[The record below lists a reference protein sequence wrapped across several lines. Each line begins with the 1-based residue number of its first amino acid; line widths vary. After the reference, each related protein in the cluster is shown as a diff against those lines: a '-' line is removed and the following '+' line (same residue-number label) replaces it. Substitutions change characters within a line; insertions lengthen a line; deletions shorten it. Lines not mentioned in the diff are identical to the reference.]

1 MAGGGEADM
10 ATVKDQLQAAK
21 QTLYEEISE
30 AIERY
35 QTETGVTIVRVAY
48 VHSDYA
54 KPPKTHFIGF
64 SMKTD
69 LD

>member
-1 MAGGGEADM
+1 M
-10 ATVKDQLQAAK
+10 ATVKQQLQEAK
-21 QTLYEEISE
+21 QTLYEEISA

-35 QTETGVTIVRVAY
+35 QAETGVVIERVSY

-54 KPPKTHFIGF
+54 KPPKTHFFGF